1 MAFMDNE
8 TGEIVM
14 NSSLNECSLDV
25 ETGECVGDEAEHEL
39 KAKQSAMRKT
49 KFNIPK
55 SYLMQAVPKSSKE
68 KCCLDTQE
76 TFTLTSK
83 ERVIELKEVF
93 YIPPRPTSQQRHL
106 TITIRTFPLQEII
119 LGYNKTSHRLF
130 LIPSL
135 FIFPRLA
142 AIIIMI
148 TEIALHV
155 WSHSK
160 NTRNANPKIYY
171 RSPLHALTSQFCSL
185 CLETKDLHN
194 DRYHKKRVFAS
205 SFQ

>member
-1 MAFMDNE
+1 MDNE

-14 NSSLNECSLDV
+14 QSNLAECTLDV
-25 ETGECVGDEAEHEL
+25 ETGECVGSEHEVEPR
-39 KAKQSAMRKT
+39 QSTVRKS
-49 KFNIPK
+49 KFNVPR
-55 SYLMQAVPKSSKE
+55 SYLVQSEPQKAKE
-68 KCCLDTQE
+68 KCCLNTQE
-76 TFTLTSK
+76 TYTLTSK
-83 ERVIELKEVF
+83 ERVIELKEVSETLLAD
-93 YIPPRPTSQQRHL
+93 YHRIS
-106 TITIRTFPLQEII
+106 IRSVHFQKII

-135 FIFPRLA
+135 FFFPRFA
-142 AIIIMI
+142 AIILMI
-148 TEIALHV
+148 TEITLHV

-194 DRYHKKRVFAS
+194 DRYHKKRVVAS
-205 SFQ
+205 SLQ

>member
-1 MAFMDNE
+1 MMDSE
-8 TGEIVM
+8 TGEIVTKRFM
-14 NSSLNECSLDV
+14 SERNFDA
-25 ETGECVGDEAEHEL
+25 ETGECVGNESEHEMGP
-39 KAKQSAMRKT
+39 KHIARKT
-49 KFNIPK
+49 KFNVPK
-55 SYLMQAVPKSSKE
+55 SYLVQTEQRKD

-83 ERVIELKEVF
+83 ERVIELKEVKA
-93 YIPPRPTSQQRHL
+93 TSADDL
-106 TITIRTFPLQEII
+106 TLNLTFSAFHFQKII

-135 FIFPRLA
+135 FIFPRVA
-142 AIIIMI
+142 AIILMI
-148 TEIALHV
+148 TEITLHV

-160 NTRNANPKIYY
+160 NTRNDNPKIYY

-185 CLETKDLHN
+185 CLDTKDLHN
-194 DRYHKKRVFAS
+194 DRYHKKKVVAS

>member
-14 NSSLNECSLDV
+14 RRECLSDNHHLDM
-25 ETGECVGDEAEHEL
+25 ETGECVGNESEPEEEL
-39 KAKQSAMRKT
+39 KQTNVRKT
-49 KFNIPK
+49 KFTVPK
-55 SYLMQAVPKSSKE
+55 SYLLQAEPTTSKE
-68 KCCLDTQE
+68 KCCLDGQE

-83 ERVIELKEVF
+83 KRVMELKEK
-93 YIPPRPTSQQRHL
+93 
-106 TITIRTFPLQEII
+106 II

-135 FIFPRLA
+135 FMFPGVA
-142 AIIIMI
+142 AIILMI
-148 TEIALHV
+148 TEITLHV

-160 NTRNANPKIYY
+160 NSRNVNPKIYY
-171 RSPLHALTSQFCSL
+171 RSPLHALTSQFCSI

-194 DRYHKKRVFAS
+194 DRYHRKRVVS
-205 SFQ
+205 SSLQ